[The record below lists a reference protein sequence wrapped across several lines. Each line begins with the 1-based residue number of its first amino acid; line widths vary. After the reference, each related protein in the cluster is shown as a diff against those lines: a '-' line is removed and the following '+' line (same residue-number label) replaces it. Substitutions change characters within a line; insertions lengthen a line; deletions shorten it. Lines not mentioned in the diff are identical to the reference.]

1 MSMWGVREHVRNLS
15 GLELT
20 ALSCSLKVENGEE
33 KGLNM
38 RRSHLLSVYHV
49 QVTMRFTGTDSIS
62 SDKSYKVG
70 LLSSTFSGRGN

>member
-1 MSMWGVREHVRNLS
+1 MGMWGVRQRVRNLS

-20 ALSCSLKVENGEE
+20 ALSCSLKEENGEE

-38 RRSHLLSVYHV
+38 RCSHALSVYHV
-49 QVTMRFTGTDSIS
+49 QVTVRFIGTDSFS

-70 LLSSTFSGRGN
+70 RLSSTFSGRGN